1 MEQTECRPIVN
12 QVVVLREEFD
22 DWGVLFDPDT
32 GEAFGIDPIGID
44 IWKKLNGKNT
54 LEEITVNLKKEY
66 DDMPESGPV
75 EIKEFVDELIDK
87 GLVGFEV

>member
-1 MEQTECRPIVN
+1 MEQSNSKPIVN

-32 GEAFGIDPIGID
+32 GEAFGIDPVGID
-44 IWKKLNGKNT
+44 IWKRLNGKST
-54 LEEITVNLKKEY
+54 LEDITADLKKEY
-66 DDMPESGPV
+66 EDMPESGMV
-75 EIKEFVDELIDK
+75 EVKEFVDELVDN